1 MCQIDD
7 EVALTYR
14 IYALARASNRS
25 MINSVK
31 NYIYDHRR
39 GLAKTVGV
47 VGGTYL
53 VGRYVI
59 ERLEEVKEKVMQERL
74 ARDGWVE

>member
-1 MCQIDD
+1 
-7 EVALTYR
+7 
-14 IYALARASNRS
+14 

-31 NYIYDHRR
+31 NYISDHRR
-39 GLAKTVGV
+39 GLAKAVGV

-53 VGRYVI
+53 IGRYVI
-59 ERLEEVKEKVMQERL
+59 ERLEEAKEKVMQERL